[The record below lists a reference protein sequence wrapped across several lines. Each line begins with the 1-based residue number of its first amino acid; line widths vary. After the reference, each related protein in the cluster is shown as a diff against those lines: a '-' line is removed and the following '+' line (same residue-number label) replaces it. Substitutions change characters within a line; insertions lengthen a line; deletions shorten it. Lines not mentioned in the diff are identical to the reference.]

1 MDQNEVK
8 NIFVSHIHEDDHRL
22 TPLKKLAEKHG
33 CEMRD
38 ASINSNNPNN
48 ATDEN
53 YIKYQI
59 LAPRIDWSS
68 TLVVLVSPETKDS
81 KYVQWEIEYAEKQG
95 KRIVGIWDQGE
106 AGCDLPDALEEL
118 ADAVVPWDGE
128 KLVDA
133 ILGDFNGIINP
144 DGNPRPDRAIPRHR
158 C

>member
-22 TPLKKLAEKHG
+22 ASLKKLAETHG
-33 CEMRD
+33 CDLRD
-38 ASINSNNPNN
+38 ASINSSNPNN
-48 ATDEN
+48 ATDEA

-59 LAPRIDWSS
+59 LAPRIEWAS
-68 TLVVLVSPETKDS
+68 TLVVLVTPDTKDS
-81 KYVQWEIEYAEKQG
+81 KYVQWEIEYAEKLG
-95 KRIVGIWDQGE
+95 KRIVGIWDKDE
-106 AGCDLPDALEEL
+106 EGCDLPESLEDL

-133 ILGDFNGIINP
+133 ILGDFNGIVEPN
-144 DGNPRPDRAIPRHR
+144 GNLRPDRAIPRHR

>member
-1 MDQNEVK
+1 MDQSEIK

-22 TPLKKLAEKHG
+22 TPLTKLAEKHG

-38 ASINSNNPNN
+38 ASINSSNPND

-59 LAPRIDWSS
+59 LAPRIDWAS
-68 TLVVLVSPETKDS
+68 TLVVLITPETKDS

-95 KRIVGIWDQGE
+95 KRIVGIWDDGE
-106 AGCDLPDALEEL
+106 AGCDLPDALEDL
-118 ADAVVPWDGE
+118 ADAVVPWNGE

-133 ILGDFNGIINP
+133 ILGDFNGIIDP
-144 DGNPRPDRAIPRHR
+144 DGNQRPDRAIPRHR